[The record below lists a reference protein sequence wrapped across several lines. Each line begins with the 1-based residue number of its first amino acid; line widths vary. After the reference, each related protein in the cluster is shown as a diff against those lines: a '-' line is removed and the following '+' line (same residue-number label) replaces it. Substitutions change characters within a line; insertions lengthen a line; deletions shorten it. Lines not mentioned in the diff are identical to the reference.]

1 LAETLYFCTLSAK
14 YHKKMNQKFIGREKE
29 QILLQKAFDSDE
41 SEMIAVIGRR
51 RVGKTFLIRSV
62 FESSIRFE
70 LTGQQN
76 ASLRRQ
82 LSNFTFQL
90 GEFFGDIAPDKVPT
104 DWQEAFQQL
113 IICLK
118 KIEVKEKIVLFFD
131 EIPWLSMRK
140 SGFLEGLDFFWNSW
154 AVKKNIIVVIC
165 GSAASWMIRKV
176 VYHKGGLHNRITKQI
191 HLQPFNLYE
200 TELFLKSKNILLD
213 RYQILQVYMAMGGIP
228 HYLKELENG
237 KSAVQNIE
245 QLCFSNTGLLA
256 DEFQK
261 LYPALFE
268 NPDNHIAIIT
278 ALSQKWKGLTRQEI
292 IEDTK
297 TSDGGGLTRCLEEL
311 ASSGFITE
319 YAAFSNRKKD
329 IYYRLTDEYSLF
341 YLKFI
346 QNRKKQAAET
356 WQHFSQTPQYIAWS
370 GYAFESICLKH
381 TPQIKKALSIAG
393 IYTETS
399 GYYQRGTDTEK
410 GLQIDLLLDRRD
422 NVIDLFE
429 LKFYNESLRLEKSD
443 ALALREKM
451 ATFKRLTQTRKQIFL
466 SFLTT
471 FGLTPNENSIGLV
484 ARSLTMDVLF
494 EPA

>member
-1 LAETLYFCTLSAK
+1 
-14 YHKKMNQKFIGREKE
+14 MNKFIGREKE
-29 QILLQKAFDSDE
+29 QAVLQKALQSDE

-62 FESSIRFE
+62 FEQHIRFE

-76 ASLRRQ
+76 ATVKRQ
-82 LSNFTFQL
+82 LNNFAFQM
-90 GEFFGDIAPDKVPT
+90 GEFFGENALDKMPD

-113 IICLK
+113 IIALRK
-118 KIEVKEKIVLFFD
+118 GETKEKIVLFFD

-154 AVKKNIIVVIC
+154 AVKKNIVVVIC

-191 HLQPFNLYE
+191 HLQPFDLYE
-200 TELFLKSKNILLD
+200 TELFLKSKNVQLD

-245 QLCFSNTGLLA
+245 RLCFLSTGLLA

-268 NPDNHIAIIT
+268 KPDNHIAIIT
-278 ALSQKWKGLTRQEI
+278 ALAQKWKGLTRQEI

-297 TSDGGGLTRCLEEL
+297 MSDGGGLTRCLEEL
-311 ASSGFITE
+311 VSSGFVSE
-319 YAAFSNRKKD
+319 YVAFSNRKKD

-346 QNRKKQAAET
+346 QNRKKQAADT
-356 WQHFSQTPQYIAWS
+356 WQHFSQTPQYTAWA

-381 TPQIKKALSIAG
+381 TAQIKKALGIAG

-399 GYYQRGTDTEK
+399 GFYHRGTANEK

-429 LKFYNESLRLEKSD
+429 LKFYNEPLRLDKSD

-451 ATFKRLTQTRKQIFL
+451 GNFKHLTQTRKQLFL

-471 FGLTPNENSIGLV
+471 FGLETNENSIGLV
-484 ARSLTMDVLF
+484 NHSLTMDILF
-494 EPA
+494 EKG

>member
-1 LAETLYFCTLSAK
+1 MK
-14 YHKKMNQKFIGREKE
+14 NKFIGREKE
-29 QILLQKAFDSDE
+29 RAILQKTLQSDE

-51 RVGKTFLIRSV
+51 RVGKTFLIRTI
-62 FESSIRFE
+62 FEQHIRFE

-76 ASLRRQ
+76 ATLKRQ
-82 LSNFTFQL
+82 LNNFAFQMT
-90 GEFFGDIAPDKVPT
+90 EFFGENAPPEPPT
-104 DWQEAFQQL
+104 DWQQAFQQL

-118 KIEVKEKIVLFFD
+118 KIDTKEKIVLFFD

-154 AVKKNIIVVIC
+154 AVKKNLVVVIC

-191 HLQPFNLYE
+191 HLQPFDLYE
-200 TELFLKSKNILLD
+200 TEQFIKSKNIVLD

-245 QLCFSNTGLLA
+245 QLCFSSTGLLA
-256 DEFQK
+256 DEFHK

-268 NPDNHIAIIT
+268 KPENHIAIIT
-278 ALSQKWKGLTRQEI
+278 ALAQKWKGLTRREI
-292 IEDTK
+292 IADTK
-297 TSDGGGLTRCLEEL
+297 MTDGGGFTRCLDDL
-311 ASSGFITE
+311 VSSGFVNE
-319 YAAFSNRKKD
+319 YAAFGNKKKD

-346 QNRKKQAAET
+346 QNRKKQAADT
-356 WQHFSQTPQYIAWS
+356 WQHFSQTPQYATWT
-370 GYAFESICLKH
+370 GYAFENICLKH
-381 TPQIKKALSIAG
+381 TAQIKKALSIAG

-399 GYYQRGTDTEK
+399 GFYQSGTPTEK
-410 GLQIDLLLDRRD
+410 GIQIDLLLDRRD

-429 LKFYNESLRLEKSD
+429 LKFYNEPLSLDKSD
-443 ALALREKM
+443 ALALREKI
-451 ATFKRLTQTRKQIFL
+451 ATFKHLSNTRKQVFL

-471 FGLTPNENSIGLV
+471 FGLSANENSIGLI
-484 ARSLTMDVLF
+484 ANALTMDVLF
-494 EPA
+494 ERV

>member
-1 LAETLYFCTLSAK
+1 
-14 YHKKMNQKFIGREKE
+14 MNNKFIGREKE
-29 QILLQKAFDSDE
+29 RAILQKTLQSDE

-51 RVGKTFLIRSV
+51 RVGKTFLIRTI
-62 FESSIRFE
+62 FEQHIRFE

-76 ASLRRQ
+76 ATLKRQ
-82 LSNFTFQL
+82 LNNFAFQMT
-90 GEFFGDIAPDKVPT
+90 EFFGENAPPEPPT
-104 DWQEAFQQL
+104 DWQQAFQRL

-118 KIEVKEKIVLFFD
+118 KIDTKEKIVLFFD

-154 AVKKNIIVVIC
+154 AVKKNLVVVIC

-191 HLQPFNLYE
+191 HLQPFDLYE
-200 TELFLKSKNILLD
+200 TEQFIKSKNIVLD

-245 QLCFSNTGLLA
+245 QLCFSSTGLLA
-256 DEFQK
+256 DEFHK

-268 NPDNHIAIIT
+268 KPENHIAIIT
-278 ALSQKWKGLTRQEI
+278 ALAQKWKGLTRREI
-292 IEDTK
+292 IADTK
-297 TSDGGGLTRCLEEL
+297 MTDGGGFTRCLDDL
-311 ASSGFITE
+311 VSSGFVNE
-319 YAAFSNRKKD
+319 YAAFGNKKKD

-346 QNRKKQAAET
+346 QNRKKQAADT
-356 WQHFSQTPQYIAWS
+356 WQHFSQTPQYATWT
-370 GYAFESICLKH
+370 GYAFENICLKH
-381 TPQIKKALSIAG
+381 TAQIKKALSIAG

-399 GYYQRGTDTEK
+399 GFYQSGTSTEK
-410 GLQIDLLLDRRD
+410 GIQIDLLLDRRD

-429 LKFYNESLRLEKSD
+429 LKFYNEPLSLDKSD
-443 ALALREKM
+443 ALALREKIT
-451 ATFKRLTQTRKQIFL
+451 TFKHLSNTRKQVFL

-471 FGLTPNENSIGLV
+471 FGLSANENSIGLI
-484 ARSLTMDVLF
+484 ANALTMDVLF
-494 EPA
+494 ERV

>member
-1 LAETLYFCTLSAK
+1 
-14 YHKKMNQKFIGREKE
+14 MNKFIGREKE
-29 QILLQKAFDSDE
+29 QAVLQKALQSDE

-62 FESSIRFE
+62 FEQHIRFE

-76 ASLRRQ
+76 ATVKRQ
-82 LSNFTFQL
+82 LNNFAFQM
-90 GEFFGDIAPDKVPT
+90 GEFFGENAPDKTPD

-113 IICLK
+113 IIALK
-118 KIEVKEKIVLFFD
+118 KGETKEKIVLFFD

-154 AVKKNIIVVIC
+154 AVKKNIVVVIC

-191 HLQPFNLYE
+191 HLQPFDLYE
-200 TELFLKSKNILLD
+200 TELFLKSKNVQLD

-245 QLCFSNTGLLA
+245 RLCFSSTGFLA

-268 NPDNHIAIIT
+268 KPDNHIAIIT
-278 ALSQKWKGLTRQEI
+278 ALAQKWKGLTRQEI

-297 TSDGGGLTRCLEEL
+297 MSDGGGLTRCLEEL
-311 ASSGFITE
+311 VSSGFVSE
-319 YAAFSNRKKD
+319 YVAFSNRKKD

-346 QNRKKQAAET
+346 QNRKKQAADT
-356 WQHFSQTPQYIAWS
+356 WQHFSQTPQYTAWA

-381 TPQIKKALSIAG
+381 TAQIKKALGIAG

-399 GYYQRGTDTEK
+399 GFYHRGTANEK
-410 GLQIDLLLDRRD
+410 GVQIDLLLDRRD

-429 LKFYNESLRLEKSD
+429 LKFYNEPLRLDKSD
-443 ALALREKM
+443 ALALREKIGN
-451 ATFKRLTQTRKQIFL
+451 FKRLTQTRKQLFL

-471 FGLTPNENSIGLV
+471 FGLETNESSIGLV
-484 ARSLTMDVLF
+484 NHSLTMDILF
-494 EPA
+494 EKG

>member
-1 LAETLYFCTLSAK
+1 
-14 YHKKMNQKFIGREKE
+14 MNNFIGREKE
-29 QILLQKAFDSDE
+29 KAILEKTLQSGE

-62 FESSIRFE
+62 LEPYIRFE

-76 ASLRRQ
+76 ATVKRQ
-82 LSNFTFQL
+82 LNNFAFQM
-90 GEFFGDIAPDKVPT
+90 GEFFGENASNKTPN

-118 KIEVKEKIVLFFD
+118 KLPLQEKTVLFFD
-131 EIPWLSMRK
+131 ELPWLAMRK

-154 AVKKNIIVVIC
+154 AVKKNVIVVIC

-191 HLQPFNLYE
+191 HLQPFDLYE
-200 TELFLKSKNILLD
+200 TEQFIKSKNIHLD
-213 RYQILQVYMAMGGIP
+213 RYQILQIYMAMGGVP

-245 QLCFSNTGLLA
+245 RLCFSNTGLLSN
-256 DEFQK
+256 EFQK

-268 NPDNHIAIIT
+268 KPENHIAIIT
-278 ALSQKWKGLTRQEI
+278 ALAQKWKGLTRQEI

-297 TSDGGGLTRCLEEL
+297 MSDGGGLTRCLEEL
-311 ASSGFITE
+311 ESSGFITG

-346 QNRKKQAAET
+346 QNRKKQAADT
-356 WQHFSQTPQYIAWS
+356 WQHFSQTPQYTAWA

-381 TPQIKKALSIAG
+381 TAQIKKALSIAG

-399 GYYQRGTDTEK
+399 GFYQKGTPTEK
-410 GLQIDLLLDRRD
+410 GVQIDLLFDRRD

-429 LKFYNESLRLEKSD
+429 LKFYNEPLRLDKAD
-443 ALALREKM
+443 AMALREKIGS
-451 ATFKRLTQTRKQIFL
+451 FKRLTQTRKQLFL
-466 SFLTT
+466 SLLST
-471 FGLTPNENSIGLV
+471 FGLEANENSIGLV
-484 ARSLTMDVLF
+484 THALTMDVLF
-494 EPA
+494 EKG

>member
-1 LAETLYFCTLSAK
+1 MK
-14 YHKKMNQKFIGREKE
+14 NKFIGREKE
-29 QILLQKAFDSDE
+29 RAILQKTLQSDE

-51 RVGKTFLIRSV
+51 RVGKTFLIRTV
-62 FESSIRFE
+62 FEQNIRFE

-76 ASLRRQ
+76 ATLKRQ
-82 LSNFTFQL
+82 LNNFAFQM
-90 GEFFGDIAPDKVPT
+90 GEFFGENAPSEPPT
-104 DWQEAFQQL
+104 DWQQAFQQL

-118 KIEVKEKIVLFFD
+118 KIDKKEKIVLFFD

-154 AVKKNIIVVIC
+154 AVKKNLVVVIC

-191 HLQPFNLYE
+191 HLQPFDLYE
-200 TELFLKSKNILLD
+200 TEQFIKSKNIVLD

-245 QLCFSNTGLLA
+245 QLCFSSTGLLA

-268 NPDNHIAIIT
+268 KPENHIAIIT
-278 ALSQKWKGLTRQEI
+278 ALAQKWKGLTRREI
-292 IEDTK
+292 IADTK
-297 TSDGGGLTRCLEEL
+297 MTDGGGFTRCLDDL
-311 ASSGFITE
+311 VSSGFVNE
-319 YAAFSNRKKD
+319 YAAFGNKKKD

-346 QNRKKQAAET
+346 QNRKKQAADT
-356 WQHFSQTPQYIAWS
+356 WQHFSQTPQYATWT
-370 GYAFESICLKH
+370 GYAFENICLKH
-381 TPQIKKALSIAG
+381 TAQIKKALSIAG

-399 GYYQRGTDTEK
+399 GFYQSGTSTEK
-410 GLQIDLLLDRRD
+410 GIQIDLLLDRRD

-429 LKFYNESLRLEKSD
+429 LKFYNEPLSLDKSD
-443 ALALREKM
+443 ALALREKI
-451 ATFKRLTQTRKQIFL
+451 ATFKHLSNTRKQVFL
-466 SFLTT
+466 NFLTT
-471 FGLTPNENSIGLV
+471 FGLSANENSIGLI
-484 ARSLTMDVLF
+484 ANALTMDVLF
-494 EPA
+494 ERV

>member
-1 LAETLYFCTLSAK
+1 
-14 YHKKMNQKFIGREKE
+14 MNEFIGREQEKAT
-29 QILLQKAFDSDE
+29 LQKALQSNE

-51 RVGKTFLIRSV
+51 RVGKTFLIRTV
-62 FESSIRFE
+62 FEPHIRFE

-76 ASLRRQ
+76 ATLKRQ
-82 LSNFTFQL
+82 LNNFAFQM
-90 GEFFGDIAPDKVPT
+90 GEFFGENAPDKTPN

-118 KIEVKEKIVLFFD
+118 KLPLQEKTVLFFD
-131 EIPWLSMRK
+131 ELPWLSMRK

-154 AVKKNIIVVIC
+154 AVKKNIVVVIC

-200 TELFLKSKNILLD
+200 TEQFIKSKNVQLD
-213 RYQILQVYMAMGGIP
+213 RYQILQIYMAMGGIP

-245 QLCFSNTGLLA
+245 RLCFLNTGLLS

-268 NPDNHIAIIT
+268 KSENHIAIIN
-278 ALSQKWKGLTRQEI
+278 ALAQKWKGLTRQEL

-297 TSDGGGLTRCLEEL
+297 ISDGGGLTRYLEEL
-311 ASSGFITE
+311 ESSGFITE

-346 QNRKKQAAET
+346 QHRKKQAADT
-356 WQHFSQTPQYIAWS
+356 WQHFSQTPQYTAWA

-381 TPQIKKALSIAG
+381 TTQIKKALSIAG
-393 IYTETS
+393 IYAETS
-399 GYYQRGTDTEK
+399 GFYQKGTPTEK
-410 GLQIDLLLDRRD
+410 GVQIDLLFDRRD

-429 LKFYNESLRLEKSD
+429 MKFYNEPLRLDKAD
-443 ALALREKM
+443 AMALREKVG
-451 ATFKRLTQTRKQIFL
+451 AFKRYTQTRKQLFL
-466 SFLTT
+466 SLLTT
-471 FGLTPNENSIGLV
+471 FGLEANENSIGLV
-484 ARSLTMDVLF
+484 THALTMDVLF
-494 EPA
+494 EKG

>member
-1 LAETLYFCTLSAK
+1 
-14 YHKKMNQKFIGREKE
+14 MNKFIGREKE
-29 QILLQKAFDSDE
+29 QAVLHTALQSDE

-62 FESSIRFE
+62 FEQHIRFE

-76 ASLRRQ
+76 ATVKRQ
-82 LSNFTFQL
+82 LNNFAFQM
-90 GEFFGDIAPDKVPT
+90 GEFFGENALDKMPD

-113 IICLK
+113 IIALRK
-118 KIEVKEKIVLFFD
+118 GETKEKIVLFFD

-154 AVKKNIIVVIC
+154 AVKKNIVVVIC

-191 HLQPFNLYE
+191 HLQPFDLYE
-200 TELFLKSKNILLD
+200 TELFLKSKNVQLD

-245 QLCFSNTGLLA
+245 RLCFLSTGLLA

-268 NPDNHIAIIT
+268 KPDNHIAIIT
-278 ALSQKWKGLTRQEI
+278 ALAQKWKGLTRQEI

-297 TSDGGGLTRCLEEL
+297 MSDGGGLTRCLEEL
-311 ASSGFITE
+311 VSSGFVSE
-319 YAAFSNRKKD
+319 YVAFSNRKKD

-346 QNRKKQAAET
+346 QNRKKQAADT
-356 WQHFSQTPQYIAWS
+356 WQHFSQTPQYTAWA

-381 TPQIKKALSIAG
+381 TAQIKKALGIAG

-399 GYYQRGTDTEK
+399 GFYHRGTANEK

-429 LKFYNESLRLEKSD
+429 LKFYNEPLRLDKSD

-451 ATFKRLTQTRKQIFL
+451 GNFKHLTQTRKQLFL

-471 FGLTPNENSIGLV
+471 FGLETNENSIGLV
-484 ARSLTMDVLF
+484 NHSLTMDILF
-494 EPA
+494 EKG